1 MARDLAERGL
11 EVVATAGDGAAAVRI
26 APAARPDVVLMDLQM
41 PHLDGV
47 GATAAILEALPGT
60 RVLVLSA
67 SAEQGDVLGAVR
79 AGAAGYLVKSA
90 QVAELVDA
98 VERTAAGQ
106 AVFGPE
112 LAGLVLGEFR
122 RRERA
127 DRDAPGTGGPA
138 LTPRET
144 EVLRLVAK
152 GLTARRIAERLGLS
166 PRTVENHVQ
175 NVLRKLQLT
184 NRVELARYAIE
195 QGLDAES

>member
-1 MARDLAERGL
+1 
-11 EVVATAGDGAAAVRI
+11 
-26 APAARPDVVLMDLQM
+26 
-41 PHLDGV
+41 
-47 GATAAILEALPGT
+47 
-60 RVLVLSA
+60 
-67 SAEQGDVLGAVR
+67 VR

-127 DRDAPGTGGPA
+127 ARDAPDTGGPA

-175 NVLRKLQLT
+175 NVLGKLQLT

-195 QGLDAES
+195 QGLDADS